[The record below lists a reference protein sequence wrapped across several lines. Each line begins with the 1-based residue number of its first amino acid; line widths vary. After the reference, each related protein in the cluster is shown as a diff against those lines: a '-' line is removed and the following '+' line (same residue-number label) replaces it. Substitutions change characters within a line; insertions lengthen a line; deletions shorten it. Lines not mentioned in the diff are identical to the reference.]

1 MSIAQVVV
9 QSPEQVE
16 TSSTEL
22 LSSQVWSPS
31 LVVNRPLRLRLS
43 PSIGQGVLDGAWWPF
58 SRDLTAEALDLVDHF
73 PASFDRIRRVVYST
87 PDWDVAPPRI
97 KAAEVFVSL
106 ASFPR
111 DDTHRVLLISV
122 ARSGVLQLLVVPPEW
137 DDRAARHA
145 MRIAAMPSNVKSAAT
160 ILSEFEDQDR
170 AGLLAHWDD
179 DGGTNRSS

>member
-1 MSIAQVVV
+1 MSIAQMVV
-9 QSPEQVE
+9 QCPEQVE

-43 PSIGQGVLDGAWWPF
+43 PSIGQGALDGAWWPF

-73 PASFDRIRRVVYST
+73 PASVDRIRRVVYST
-87 PDWDVAPPRI
+87 PDWDAAPPRI

-111 DDTHRVLLISV
+111 DDTHRVLLKSV
-122 ARSGVLQLLVVPPEW
+122 AAYNPRVLQLLFRQLSFDLCELVVSQVDVRGGQVSW
-137 DDRAARHA
+137 RHH
-145 MRIAAMPSNVKSAAT
+145 VLGT
-160 ILSEFEDQDR
+160 ID
-170 AGLLAHWDD
+170 
-179 DGGTNRSS
+179 